1 VTPRLPKP
9 TGPEGAEPAPRR
21 ARRGREI
28 AAEEAVTTSPPREVG
43 RRVVASLRRTLADRL
58 AEAWR
63 SDPDRLAKAVEL
75 GIINPEWVEAPGDHQ
90 FSSAAPMEVVE
101 RFLEKTAEE
110 RPSMLASLGLTALQI
125 LGSTDEAE
133 VREGSSSASSPLV
146 IMFTDLE
153 GFTSY
158 TAAHGDE
165 AASALLATHHRA
177 VAPVV
182 RGRGGQIVKRLGD
195 GLLLTFR
202 TAESAVLAGLD
213 LTATAPAPL
222 RLRAGAHLGDVMVS
236 RDDVLGHVVNVAA
249 RVTDRAGGGEVL
261 VTEAVR
267 EAAPDVEGVTF
278 GRVRRLRLKGLDE
291 RVPVCRVEHQ
301 RPALLPS

>member
-1 VTPRLPKP
+1 MTPRLPRP
-9 TGPEGAEPAPRR
+9 STPSEQPPDRAPAK
-21 ARRGREI
+21 AKGREQ
-28 AAEEAVTTSPPREVG
+28 AERTPSQPREVG
-43 RRVVASLRRTLADRL
+43 RRVVASLRRSLADRL

-75 GIINPEWVEAPGDHQ
+75 GIINPEWVEAPGEHA

-110 RPSMLASLGLTALQI
+110 RPSMLASLGLSALQV
-125 LGSTDEAE
+125 LGSTDADELREAP
-133 VREGSSSASSPLV
+133 SSASSQLV

-165 AASALLATHHRA
+165 AASALLASHHRG
-177 VAPVV
+177 VAPIV

-202 TAESAVLAGLD
+202 TAESAVLTGLD
-213 LTATAPAPL
+213 LTAGAPPPL
-222 RLRAGAHLGDVMVS
+222 RLRAGAHVGDVMVS
-236 RDDVLGHVVNVAA
+236 RDDVLGHVVNIAA

-267 EAAPDVEGVTF
+267 AAADEVDGVTF
-278 GRVRRLRLKGLDE
+278 GRLRRLRLKGLEE
-291 RVPVCRVEHQ
+291 RVPVCRVEDH
-301 RPALLPS
+301 RPGRS